1 MKLPEDPTVC
11 GTAGR
16 DLESP
21 DPPSSR
27 ARAAA
32 GARPTTRPGK
42 SRRTSRLA
50 RIAEDIPLDRAVST
64 PHLGELANGRD
75 ERIGLGR
82 IDAVID
88 LDEHRTF
95 IGLGGDVDV
104 RLWPVHRRCEVK
116 RAGSIERPAPDRGE
130 SQDEA
135 RGRHGERLGR
145 AEILGDQPPRGAAGP
160 KATLEHDER
169 REHPCAEATVCAAA
183 FRLARMAIQATPATS
198 IASQR
203 PGIARSR

>member
-1 MKLPEDPTVC
+1 VELPDAVLHHPIRHRHALVLAQVLDPRLDQENLDV
-11 GTAGR
+11 
-16 DLESP
+16 P
-21 DPPSSR
+21 
-27 ARAAA
+27 
-32 GARPTTRPGK
+32 
-42 SRRTSRLA
+42 SRLA

-82 IDAVID
+82 IDAVLD

-95 IGLGGDVDV
+95 IGPGDDVDV

-135 RGRHGERLGR
+135 CGRHGERLGR
-145 AEILGDQPPRGAAGP
+145 AKILGNHPPRGAAGP
-160 KATLEHDER
+160 EAANSLELSKNTS
-169 REHPCAEATVCAAA
+169 TVSSPIWK
-183 FRLARMAIQATPATS
+183 LA
-198 IASQR
+198 
-203 PGIARSR
+203 